1 MCLLVSET
9 AGKEVAGVSGGLPA
23 VASSDGDAPAA
34 VAAELGVG
42 ELKWRSGKLV
52 GRSDRVEDGRRGEV
66 SVEVEWAVA
75 MAGGGRVGLVCAQ
88 EELGSAFYRQG
99 RRGQAN

>member
-1 MCLLVSET
+1 MGSET
-9 AGKEVAGVSGGLPA
+9 AGKEVAGVSGSLPA
-23 VASSDGDAPAA
+23 AASSDGGALAA

-66 SVEVEWAVA
+66 SV
-75 MAGGGRVGLVCAQ
+75 
-88 EELGSAFYRQG
+88 QG
-99 RRGQAN
+99 RRRQYAGGTGRRGWGRCVSLGGGGAILGVTWGRGEAEE